1 MPEGCYTRP
10 GGTGVAPARENR
22 PMAAASETV
31 TAPSR
36 PMYGILLVVLATLA
50 FAIGDTMTK
59 QQAMRHPVAVVIAV
73 RYLVN
78 LGLLTVFLGPRL
90 GAGLWRTGR
99 PWLVPLRGLCLALAS
114 LTMGMALQVM
124 PLGETVAI
132 TYLAP
137 FAVMLLAIPLL
148 GERVGPASW
157 IGVAV
162 GFLGVLLIARP
173 GGGLAPLGIALA
185 LVNAGF
191 ATGYHLMTRYLART
205 ENVVAMLYQAALV
218 GTLFFGIAALG
229 SLDAL
234 EIDLADLA
242 MMVAIG
248 VSSTLGHF
256 LFTAAYREA
265 PAALLAPVNYVHLA
279 WAGGLGWLVFGHLPD
294 GLGLTGMVLVASSGI
309 LIALNARAVRA
320 KSRHDVEET
329 G

>member
-1 MPEGCYTRP
+1 
-10 GGTGVAPARENR
+10 
-22 PMAAASETV
+22 MAAAGETLPARV
-31 TAPSR
+31 R
-36 PMYGILLVVLATLA
+36 PLYGILLVVLATLA

-78 LGLLTVFLGPRL
+78 LALLSLFLGPRF
-90 GAGLWRTGR
+90 GAGLWRPDR
-99 PWLVPLRGLCLALAS
+99 RWLMPLRGLCLAFAS
-114 LTMGMALQVM
+114 LTMGLALQVM

-191 ATGYHLMTRYLART
+191 ATGYHLMTRYLARS

-218 GTLFFGIAALG
+218 GTLFFGVLALG
-229 SLDAL
+229 SLDGLDVDA
-234 EIDLADLA
+234 ADLA

-279 WAGGLGWLVFGHLPD
+279 WAGGLGFLVFGHLPD
-294 GLGLTGMVLVASSGI
+294 GVGFIGMVLVCGSGM
-309 LIALNARAVRA
+309 LIALAARTARR
-320 KSRHDVEET
+320 KS
-329 G
+329 